1 MKIKTKLGASL
12 VWLKNQ
18 GGYKMN
24 YLYTLKYR
32 GVSPGCQPSDF
43 VRFYNDNKH
52 TYEVLV
58 YDRELTDD
66 EIANYELID
75 LNEKHQE
82 RGHSKE
88 NKIKYIKA
96 ISDINVTSIMKDSD
110 RGNMY
115 RGKVSDK
122 KLDQYIDNIK
132 ERIAEAEE
140 HLK

>member
-1 MKIKTKLGASL
+1 MK
-12 VWLKNQ
+12 
-18 GGYKMN
+18 
-24 YLYTLKYR
+24 
-32 GVSPGCQPSDF
+32 D
-43 VRFYNDNKH
+43 
-52 TYEVLV
+52 
-58 YDRELTDD
+58 
-66 EIANYELID
+66 
-75 LNEKHQE
+75 
-82 RGHSKE
+82 

-122 KLDQYIDNIK
+122 KLDQYIDIIK